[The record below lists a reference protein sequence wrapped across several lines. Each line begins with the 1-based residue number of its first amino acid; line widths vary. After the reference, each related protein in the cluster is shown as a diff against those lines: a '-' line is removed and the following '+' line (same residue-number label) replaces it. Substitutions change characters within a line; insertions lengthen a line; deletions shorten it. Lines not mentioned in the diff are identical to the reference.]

1 MYLSQV
7 RILYVAMTLGTAAF
21 HNPAG
26 PTAVIMENTRV
37 RSYDDAYI
45 YPFEEE
51 NTPDETPVGF
61 YPRAVRRILSA
72 GSPSGVFVFAAFY
85 PCSRSN

>member
-1 MYLSQV
+1 M
-7 RILYVAMTLGTAAF
+7 AMTLGTAAF

-61 YPRAVRRILSA
+61 YPRAVRRVCSCLRRFIPVAEAISY
-72 GSPSGVFVFAAFY
+72 GVT
-85 PCSRSN
+85 